1 MSGEKTEEPTAK
13 KLRDAR
19 MEGQVPH
26 SKDLTQTVLVVSLF
40 TYMMADGANL
50 FRRLGE
56 MMVMPVGMLGMEFNL
71 AVNSVATRLL
81 REASTVMAPFLL
93 IVILLGLF
101 VELAQTGMLL
111 TFKPLTQIG
120 KKLNVAANAKNM
132 VSVRN
137 LVESLKS
144 CIKIVLLTAIIYSV
158 ISASLVGLMTL
169 PRAGLVGVGLA
180 VGAMLQSM
188 LIKVSLGYGLI
199 AAIDFFWQRHNHR
212 KQLKMSK
219 HDVQQEYK
227 ESEGDPHIK
236 GERKQRHMEML
247 NETAVGRAR
256 EATVLVTNPIHVAV
270 AVVYRKGMTA
280 LPVVTSKGREA
291 VARRMVHAAR
301 QAGVPVMENV
311 PLAWALLE
319 TAEVDAYIPENLIEP
334 VAEVLRLVR
343 VAAGEAGEADSAE
356 EG

>member
-19 MEGQVPH
+19 QEGQVPH
-26 SKDLTQTVLVVSLF
+26 SKDLTQSVLVVSLF
-40 TYMMADGANL
+40 AYIMADSVNL
-50 FRRLGE
+50 LRTLGE
-56 MMVMPVGMLGMEFNL
+56 MMVMPAGVLGMEFNQ
-71 AVNSVATRLL
+71 AVNAVTTRLL
-81 REASTVMAPFLL
+81 REGMRVMAPFLL

-111 TFKPLTQIG
+111 TFKPLSQVG

-132 VSVRN
+132 FSMKN
-137 LVESLKS
+137 IFEFLKS
-144 CIKIVLLTAIIYSV
+144 CAKIVLLSSIIYTV
-158 ISASLVGLMTL
+158 IAAALPGLMTL

-188 LIKVSLGYGLI
+188 LIKISLGYGLI
-199 AAIDFFWQRHNHR
+199 AAIDFFWQKSNHR

-219 HDVQQEYK
+219 HEVQQEYK

-247 NETAVGRAR
+247 NETSVGRAR

-270 AVVYRKGMTA
+270 AVVYQKGATL
-280 LPVVTSKGREA
+280 LPVVTAKGREV

-301 QAGVPVMENV
+301 EAGVPVMENV

-319 TAEVDAYIPENLIEP
+319 TAELDTYIPEDLIEP

-343 VAAGEAGEADSAE
+343 AAAGESE
-356 EG
+356 EPEGS